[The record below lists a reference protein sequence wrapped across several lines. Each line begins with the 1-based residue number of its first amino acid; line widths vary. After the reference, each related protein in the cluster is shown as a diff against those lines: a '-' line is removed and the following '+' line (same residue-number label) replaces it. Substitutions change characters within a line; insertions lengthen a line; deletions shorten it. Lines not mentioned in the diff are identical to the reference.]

1 MLLCGPLCVFCGSFV
16 VLCWSFAVLCGL
28 LRSFAVFS
36 YTGIAHYHR
45 RSGRAIAAMMNKA
58 DYIG

>member
-1 MLLCGPLCVFCGSFV
+1 MRSFVGPL
-16 VLCWSFAVLCGL
+16 WSFAVLCGPL
-28 LRSFAVFS
+28 QSFAVFS

>member
-1 MLLCGPLCVFCGSFV
+1 MQSFVGPLWSFV
-16 VLCWSFAVLCGL
+16 GSL
-28 LRSFAVFS
+28 LSFAVFS

>member
-1 MLLCGPLCVFCGSFV
+1 MLLCGLLWVLSGPLL
-16 VLCWSFAVLCGL
+16 VLCCP